1 MLDCQSLDEADDDD
15 DDDNDDDADDDDHD
29 DDDDDD
35 DDDCDCD
42 SDDDEWSLHVAY
54 NIAEGVAAQNC
65 IFIIQRC
72 QEQGLKS

>member
-15 DDDNDDDADDDDHD
+15 DDNDDDADDDDH
-29 DDDDDD
+29 DDDD